1 MYTFYIGTKNFL
13 NEMTKHPVTEPY
25 LITLSAPY
33 PAVKIKNLPALQRR
47 QGDSN
52 QSINYYELFPTRWN
66 RIIIC

>member
-1 MYTFYIGTKNFL
+1 MYTFYIGIKNFL

-33 PAVKIKNLPALQRR
+33 PAIKIKNLPALQRR

-52 QSINYYELFPTRWN
+52 QSILLTAMIYNQLDGIEL
-66 RIIIC
+66 

>member
-33 PAVKIKNLPALQRR
+33 PAVKIKNLPALLKGREIQTNLLTAMIY
-47 QGDSN
+47 N
-52 QSINYYELFPTRWN
+52 QLEGIVL
-66 RIIIC
+66 